1 MIVGHV
7 QFKQLNNVM
16 SLDQLIRLGKA
27 YPAGTEV
34 SLNVAVNNDA
44 MIYDDS
50 NTYTKYATETVAYAI
65 FI

>member
-1 MIVGHV
+1 
-7 QFKQLNNVM
+7 M
-16 SLDQLIRLGKA
+16 SLDQLIWLGKA